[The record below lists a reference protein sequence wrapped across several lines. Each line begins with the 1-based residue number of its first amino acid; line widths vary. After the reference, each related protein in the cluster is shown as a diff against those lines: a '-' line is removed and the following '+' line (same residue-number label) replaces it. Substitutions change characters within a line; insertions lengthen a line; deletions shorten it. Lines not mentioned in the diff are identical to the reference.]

1 MTRDLVGRERVSARV
16 RYMVESIQQQI
27 VREVSGWPG
36 VTTGSHRFGGVEFR
50 LGRRELGHLHGSRL
64 ADLPFPVRVR
74 EELVAAGKAEPHHV
88 LPESGWVSYYIH
100 DVADVGRVVAL
111 FRLNYERP
119 WRSSAESGDV
129 ATGSVG
135 GTELS

>member
-1 MTRDLVGRERVSARV
+1 MA
-16 RYMVESIQQQI
+16 ESIQQQI

-36 VTTGSHRFGGVEFR
+36 VTSAPHRFGGVEFR

-74 EELVAAGKAEPHHV
+74 EQLVAERKAEPHHI
-88 LPESGWVSYYIH
+88 LPESGWISYHIRDNG
-100 DVADVGRVVAL
+100 DVAHVVAL

-119 WRSSAESGDV
+119 WLAV
-129 ATGSVG
+129 AGKD
-135 GTELS
+135 LLL

>member
-1 MTRDLVGRERVSARV
+1 MA
-16 RYMVESIQQQI
+16 ESIHQQI

-36 VTTGSHRFGGVEFR
+36 VTSAPHRFGGVEFR

-74 EELVAAGKAEPHHV
+74 EQLVADGKAERHHI
-88 LPESGWVSYYIH
+88 LPETGWVSYHIH
-100 DVADVGRVVAL
+100 DAGDVARVIAL

-119 WRSSAESGDV
+119 WL
-129 ATGSVG
+129 
-135 GTELS
+135 TEQRPA